1 MKRSKTMPPIKE
13 IDIALGIVVIMQGPS
28 AGTIGIIGG

>member
-1 MKRSKTMPPIKE
+1 MPPIKE
-13 IDIALGIVVIMQGPS
+13 IDVAIGLVVIMQGPS

>member
-1 MKRSKTMPPIKE
+1 MSPIKE
-13 IDIALGIVVIMQGPS
+13 IDIALGLVVITQGPS